1 MAYMSQERKST
12 KAPAIKAL
20 CKKYGF
26 KHSLS
31 IHNHSTIVLTISQGK
46 YNLIEMY
53 NEMAEKKY
61 AIEWPNYH
69 YTKSDYF
76 EVQPY
81 CRKWFNK
88 ELTEFFDEVFKILNK
103 GNHDNS
109 DIMTDYF
116 DVGWYVDVKIGK
128 WDKPYKYIS
137 E

>member
-1 MAYMSQERKST
+1 MAYMNQEHKQQF
-12 KAPAIKAL
+12 APAIKAL

-31 IHNHSTIVLTISQGK
+31 VRHHSTIVLTISQGK
-46 YNLIEMY
+46 YDLLEMY
-53 NEMAEKKY
+53 NKKSEEDY
-61 AIEWPNYH
+61 SYRWPNSQFNPV
-69 YTKSDYF
+69 TNF

-128 WDKPYKYIS
+128 WDKPYKYIP